1 MLQIHCQFCLMSHK
15 SDRRNSS
22 SPLLCFRH
30 CYLVELIFGLI
41 DTHFRLNTSETT
53 MTQQTY
59 QLPLTFEQ
67 ILNLVLQLPKKEQEK
82 LIQEIEKT
90 SLKNED
96 ENLLNVL
103 DRIGRNAQAKGLTAE
118 ILEELL
124 ADES

>member
-1 MLQIHCQFCLMSHK
+1 
-15 SDRRNSS
+15 
-22 SPLLCFRH
+22 
-30 CYLVELIFGLI
+30 
-41 DTHFRLNTSETT
+41 

-96 ENLLNVL
+96 KNLLTVL

-124 ADES
+124 VDES

>member
-1 MLQIHCQFCLMSHK
+1 
-15 SDRRNSS
+15 
-22 SPLLCFRH
+22 
-30 CYLVELIFGLI
+30 
-41 DTHFRLNTSETT
+41 

-82 LIQEIEKT
+82 LIQEIKKT

-96 ENLLNVL
+96 ENLLTVL
-103 DRIGRNAQAKGLTAE
+103 DKIGRNAQAKGLTAE

>member
-1 MLQIHCQFCLMSHK
+1 
-15 SDRRNSS
+15 
-22 SPLLCFRH
+22 
-30 CYLVELIFGLI
+30 
-41 DTHFRLNTSETT
+41 

-67 ILNLVLQLPKKEQEK
+67 ILNLVLQLPKQEQQK

-90 SLKNED
+90 SLKNEK
-96 ENLLNVL
+96 ENLPNVL
-103 DRIGRNAQAKGLTAE
+103 DRIGRNAQAKGLTPE

>member
-1 MLQIHCQFCLMSHK
+1 
-15 SDRRNSS
+15 
-22 SPLLCFRH
+22 
-30 CYLVELIFGLI
+30 
-41 DTHFRLNTSETT
+41 

-82 LIQEIEKT
+82 LIQEIKKT

-96 ENLLNVL
+96 ENLLTVL